1 MLGESKCLELVDAA
15 LKACEC
21 DQAEVII
28 WSQDTALTRFADSVI
43 HQNVA
48 EVNAMVSVRAVVG
61 KRIGVAR
68 GNQLGADDVPALA
81 RRALDLARVAAP
93 DEKFV
98 SLPGPESYPTVQTYS
113 DATAASTP
121 ELRAEAIR
129 SVVAVAE
136 GHGCRASGS
145 LAADKSE
152 IAIGNSLGIRAYTPA
167 TDASFIT
174 VAADDESSGYAEWR
188 GTDIAQLNAAR
199 LAEIAARRCVDGRG
213 AEPIEPG
220 EYTVVLE
227 PLAVGDMLSMLAYM
241 GMGAMAFQ
249 EGRSFMSGRIGEK
262 LAGDN
267 ITIWDDATDPRQRAV
282 PFDWEGAAKRKVTI
296 IENGFARGPVYD
308 SYTAHKEGKKS
319 TGHGFPAPNTWGPA
333 PMHLFLGSG
342 DATVEE
348 MIASTGRGLLVTRF
362 HYTNI
367 VHEKQTLFTGMTRDG
382 TFVIENGKVAR
393 PVKNLRFTQ
402 SILGALSDVEM
413 IGRAGQLT
421 EYAYVPA
428 LKIGKF
434 AFTS

>member
-68 GNQLGADDVPALA
+68 GNQLGADDVPAVA

>member
-68 GNQLGADDVPALA
+68 GNQLGADDVPAVA

-121 ELRAEAIR
+121 ELRADAIR

-199 LAEIAARRCVDGRG
+199 LAEIAARKCVDGRG
-213 AEPIEPG
+213 AEAVEPG

-227 PLAVGDMLSMLAYM
+227 PLAVGDMLFMLSYM

-348 MIASTGRGLLVTRF
+348 MIALTGRGLLVTRF

-413 IGRAGQLT
+413 IGRDGQLT

-428 LKIGKF
+428 LKIDKF